1 MVASDQ
7 WNIEDADI
15 GLFCKIKQVFAVPVW
30 LQVFPNPFR
39 EYNDSLLMYIVKPV
53 IILAASRLIFSKR
66 SAFIWPQLSHTSQ
79 EYYKIGRIN
88 VKYILSKYSRS
99 SLNLSFLR
107 TLAIRTKIY
116 AQVSMWGNRINL
128 DIIQIQIRVKV
139 AVSNTE
145 YHYICFIW
153 IKFNKP
159 LTTLID
165 YSSLYQSS
173 WLLSL

>member
-7 WNIEDADI
+7 SNIQDTGL
-15 GLFCKIKQVFAVPVW
+15 GLFCKIEQVFAVLVW
-30 LQVFPNPFR
+30 LIFSQPVSR
-39 EYNDSLLMYIVKPV
+39 YNDYLLEYIVKPV

-66 SAFIWPQLSHTSQ
+66 SAFIWPQLPHTSQ
-79 EYYKIGRIN
+79 EYSKIGRIN

-159 LTTLID
+159 LFWPL
-165 YSSLYQSS
+165 
-173 WLLSL
+173 W